1 MFKSQ
6 YLPNTGLNLKPM
18 NASVFCSILL
28 ISTRHFLSLLNVV
41 SYLSV
46 VFEDGDLV
54 LPSPRKE
61 AVRKASMTGGSRP
74 FLGGSTITTLAPS
87 SQLMGDYKTEQQT
100 EFQKL
105 LRTHCIH
112 HHVKNLQILKRE
124 LLRELTTEASAQ
136 CQLILEFTD
145 AGNRDKDCSNDSLAS
160 LFTSTHFT
168 VLHSFHHT
176 TQLSWW
182 QIPVLMRCARDWK
195 AEKCWWATCICE
207 WWPGLDL
214 WDPHQHT
221 TQQQSFLSS
230 LPFGASVKAHQKPTR
245 CRPPQGITLDC
256 LYNTI
261 YWQ

>member
-1 MFKSQ
+1 M
-6 YLPNTGLNLKPM
+6 
-18 NASVFCSILL
+18 
-28 ISTRHFLSLLNVV
+28 

-87 SQLMGDYKTEQQT
+87 SHLMGDYKTEQQT

-124 LLRELTTEASAQ
+124 LSRELTTEASAQ

-214 WDPHQHT
+214 
-221 TQQQSFLSS
+221 
-230 LPFGASVKAHQKPTR
+230 
-245 CRPPQGITLDC
+245 
-256 LYNTI
+256 
-261 YWQ
+261 

>member
-1 MFKSQ
+1 
-6 YLPNTGLNLKPM
+6 
-18 NASVFCSILL
+18 
-28 ISTRHFLSLLNVV
+28 
-41 SYLSV
+41 
-46 VFEDGDLV
+46 
-54 LPSPRKE
+54 
-61 AVRKASMTGGSRP
+61 MTGGSRP

-87 SQLMGDYKTEQQT
+87 SHLMGDYKTEQQT
-100 EFQKL
+100 EFQKHL
-105 LRTHCIH
+105 STHCIR

-124 LLRELTTEASAQ
+124 LSRELTTEASAQ

-182 QIPVLMRCARDWK
+182 QIPVLTRCARDWK
-195 AEKCWWATCICE
+195 AEKCWWATCICG

-230 LPFGASVKAHQKPTR
+230 LPFGVSAKAHQKPTR

-261 YWQ
+261 YRQ